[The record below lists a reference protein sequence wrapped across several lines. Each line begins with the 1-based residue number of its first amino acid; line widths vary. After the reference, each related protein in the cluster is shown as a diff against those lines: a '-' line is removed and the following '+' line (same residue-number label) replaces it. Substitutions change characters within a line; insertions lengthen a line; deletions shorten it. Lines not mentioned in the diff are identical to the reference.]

1 MSNANALK
9 ERINLLLS
17 SVFPSV
23 REHVLFPHTVTSL
36 AFLIDDAY
44 GTNNI
49 FKLSN
54 VHVIT
59 AMGSKSDQPTDLDD
73 AQASAALHRLLQS
86 GIQEPQQ
93 QPNNDNGE
101 HHMRSLLCTH
111 RARSLGRSRTPV
123 GQAGSLDGL
132 HGQVQ
137 ATVQRICEPVGE
149 AIRRKEIPVPAHPD
163 QA

>member
-101 HHMRSLLCTH
+101 HHPIRLDDIVTYAFVVVWSGWFTGWVTWPGSSN
-111 RARSLGRSRTPV
+111 RAANV
-123 GQAGSLDGL
+123 
-132 HGQVQ
+132 
-137 ATVQRICEPVGE
+137 
-149 AIRRKEIPVPAHPD
+149 
-163 QA
+163 